1 MRALLVDDQI
11 WLRAALRLL
20 LEHTG
25 NIEVVGEATNLL
37 SLPYWVSHLH
47 PDLLFLDWQLPGME
61 TARGRQ
67 ECIERVRAI
76 APDLYIIALTNDD
89 HLHHTLSESNSSDEI
104 SKSGRLSGADAFVN
118 KAEPPDHIIEILRHA
133 ENRALR
139 PS

>member
-25 NIEVVGEATNLL
+25 NIEVVGEAANLL
-37 SLPYWVSHLH
+37 SLPYWVCSLR

-67 ECIERVRAI
+67 ECIASVRAI
-76 APDLYIIALTNDD
+76 VPNLYIIALTNDYA
-89 HLHHTLSESNSSDEI
+89 HNTIGESNTSDEI
-104 SKSGRLSGADAFVN
+104 SKNGRLLGADAFVN

-133 ENRALR
+133 QNRTVG